1 MPDRT
6 APAIVPGRTSWN
18 GIGADLGVIRVW
30 IPDYRGRI
38 SGPFD
43 MLAKFP
49 QGPTAAELKSRDRP
63 PVLVGLDF
71 LAVTGRFKTG
81 HLWALQNPQVNGC

>member
-1 MPDRT
+1 
-6 APAIVPGRTSWN
+6 
-18 GIGADLGVIRVW
+18 
-30 IPDYRGRI
+30 
-38 SGPFD
+38 

-71 LAVTGRFKTG
+71 LATVAKSLAIDWQLRPARGEIVF
-81 HLWALQNPQVNGC
+81 P